1 MPLRDAATILE
12 NIFDTAFRDTPCDFG
27 KAVLASFAPDAS
39 RASAIACRRAEHRC
53 SVAACG
59 RNPMAVTRKMAACA
73 ALAACALI
81 GLAASFAAAD
91 DYPSRP
97 VTIVVPFTPGGS
109 TDMLGRYEADVLQR
123 GLQGSFIVE
132 NRPGAGGE
140 IGIAYAAKA
149 APDGYTLLHA
159 PSVITLLPYLKK
171 HVSYDLT
178 KDFDPIGLIG
188 LTQFGLVV
196 SPSLPV
202 KSVAELIGLAKKN
215 PDALTYASAGIGTPH
230 QIFAELFKTMTGV
243 NIRHIP
249 YKGSIPGLTDV
260 ASGNIS
266 MEFTDLA
273 PAMPL
278 IQAGKLKLIAMLANT
293 RSPDMPDV
301 PSVAETVPGYDAKS
315 WQGLFARAG
324 TPKTIVERISTAL
337 RPDLQRP
344 ETAARFKAIGIVA
357 QADTPEE
364 FRAFIASESVK
375 WGKVIHAAGIEPTD

>member
-1 MPLRDAATILE
+1 
-12 NIFDTAFRDTPCDFG
+12 
-27 KAVLASFAPDAS
+27 
-39 RASAIACRRAEHRC
+39 
-53 SVAACG
+53 
-59 RNPMAVTRKMAACA
+59 MAVTRKMAACA

-109 TDMLGRYEADVLQR
+109 TDILGRYEADVLQR

-202 KSVAELIGLAKKN
+202 KSVAELIALAKEK

-293 RSPDMPDV
+293 RSADMPDV
-301 PSVAETVPGYDAKS
+301 PSVGETVPGYDAKS

-324 TPKTIVERISTAL
+324 TPKNIVERISAAL

>member
-1 MPLRDAATILE
+1 M
-12 NIFDTAFRDTPCDFG
+12 
-27 KAVLASFAPDAS
+27 
-39 RASAIACRRAEHRC
+39 AE
-53 SVAACG
+53 
-59 RNPMAVTRKMAACA
+59 TRKIAACA
-73 ALAACALI
+73 AVAACALI
-81 GLAASFAAAD
+81 GLALSLAAAD

-109 TDMLGRYEADVLQR
+109 TDILGRYEADVLQR
-123 GLQGSFIVE
+123 ALPGSFIVE
-132 NRPGAGGE
+132 NRSGAGGE

-159 PSVITLLPYLKK
+159 PSVIALLPYLKK
-171 HVSYDLT
+171 HVSYDLA
-178 KDFDPIGLIG
+178 KDFDPVGLIG

-202 KSVAELIGLAKKN
+202 QSVAELIALAKEK

-278 IQAGKLKLIAMLANT
+278 IQAGKLKLVAMLANT

-324 TPKTIVERISTAL
+324 TPKSIVDRISAAL
-337 RPDLQRP
+337 RPDLQRA

>member
-1 MPLRDAATILE
+1 
-12 NIFDTAFRDTPCDFG
+12 
-27 KAVLASFAPDAS
+27 
-39 RASAIACRRAEHRC
+39 
-53 SVAACG
+53 
-59 RNPMAVTRKMAACA
+59 MAMTRKAAAGA
-73 ALAACALI
+73 AFAACALA
-81 GLAASFAAAD
+81 GLALLPAIAAD

-109 TDMLGRYEADVLQR
+109 TDILGRYEAEVLQR
-123 GLQGSFIVE
+123 ALHGSFAVE

-159 PSVITLLPYLKK
+159 PSVVTLLPYLKK
-171 HVSYDLT
+171 HVSYDLA
-178 KDFDPIGLIG
+178 KDFEPVGLIG

-202 KSVAELIGLAKKN
+202 KSVADLIALAKAK

-230 QIFAELFKTMTGV
+230 QIFAELFKTMAGV
-243 NIRHIP
+243 SIRHIP

-260 ASGNIS
+260 ASGNIA

-273 PAMPL
+273 PALPL
-278 IQAGKLKLIAMLANT
+278 IQAGKLKLIAMLAST

-301 PSVAETVPGYDAKS
+301 PSIAETVPGYDAKS
-315 WQGLFARAG
+315 WQGLFVRAG
-324 TPKTIVERISTAL
+324 TPKPIIDKISDAL
-337 RPDLQRP
+337 RPDLKRP

-357 QADTPEE
+357 QSDTPAE

-375 WGKVIHAAGIEPTD
+375 WGKVIRAAGIEPSE